1 MKQRTGRYFP
11 YSLRTC
17 SYRKTVTMLMAIGE
31 VRLIYGFGLKLSL
44 HFGLAMRWLRTIVP
58 NQGCETSFICEKHPS

>member
-31 VRLIYGFGLKLSL
+31 VRLIYGFGL
-44 HFGLAMRWLRTIVP
+44 
-58 NQGCETSFICEKHPS
+58 